1 MARIDR
7 ARLDAADIK
16 FVTEIPPRYTD
27 LDPQKHVNNAAV
39 AAIIQESRL
48 RFQTAARV
56 PELLAGRRILVAA
69 VSIEYA
75 GETLF
80 PDPIEIAVG
89 ILKLGETSVTL
100 GHRGRQGGRA
110 TFYAQTVLVC
120 CNSEGEP
127 TAVPPAMREVY
138 EGLRIA

>member
-7 ARLDAADIK
+7 ARLDAAEFK
-16 FVTEIPPRYTD
+16 FVTEVPPRYTD
-27 LDPQKHVNNAAV
+27 LDPQKHVNNAAL
-39 AAIIQESRL
+39 AAILQESRL

-56 PELLAGRRILVAA
+56 PQLLEGRRILVAA

-80 PDPIEIAVG
+80 PDPIEIGVG
-89 ILKLGETSVTL
+89 ILTLGRTSVTL

-110 TFYAQTVLVC
+110 TFYAETVLVC
-120 CNSEGEP
+120 MGKDEP
-127 TAVPPAMREVY
+127 TPIPAGMREVY
-138 EGLRIA
+138 EGLLIP